1 MRRRHK
7 LTFSSKQTVWPNAL
21 TYGCEVLTRAAV
33 LDEMHCRSRLVRKS
47 AVVIHTPLGATIDNM
62 ESLLQKAMEL
72 TSGHDVQQVKANMV
86 GVLRGPNL
94 DG

>member
-1 MRRRHK
+1 M
-7 LTFSSKQTVWPNAL
+7 
-21 TYGCEVLTRAAV
+21 
-33 LDEMHCRSRLVRKS
+33 
-47 AVVIHTPLGATIDNM
+47 VIHTPLGATIDNM

-94 DG
+94 DGWHMEAPAATSVMRASDRQVVWS